1 MITFPTP
8 GVPRVDLAPSD
19 GILQPF
25 EQLFDFKTFAS
36 LRRMVSHQQSKPLL
50 RRADFMKQ
58 ITLYLPD
65 VAARIEESDFGVL
78 HLEVGA
84 IKLATKD
91 AIDNRDLVSV
101 RKHLMLVA
109 EFFDRADAELYDAI
123 RVSYLEGLFLEETSS
138 AYTEARKL
146 LSRPMENVLR
156 QSELHLERLR
166 STAV

>member
-1 MITFPTP
+1 MITYPTP
-8 GVPRVDLAPSD
+8 KLPRVDMIPAD
-19 GILQPF
+19 AVLQPF

-58 ITLYLPD
+58 ITLYLPE

-84 IKLATKD
+84 MKLATKD
-91 AIDNRDLVSV
+91 AIASRDFASV
-101 RKHLMLVA
+101 RKYLMLVA

-123 RVSYLEGLFLEETSS
+123 RVSYLEGLFLEENSS
-138 AYTEARKL
+138 SYAEARKL
-146 LSRPMENVLR
+146 LSRTMENVLR

-166 STAV
+166 NTVV

>member
-1 MITFPTP
+1 MITYPTP
-8 GVPRVDLAPSD
+8 KLPRIDRVSSD

-58 ITLYLPD
+58 ITLYLPE

-91 AIDNRDLVSV
+91 AIASRDFASV
-101 RKHLMLVA
+101 RKYLMLVA
-109 EFFDRADAELYDAI
+109 EFFDRADTELYDAI
-123 RVSYLEGLFLEETSS
+123 RVSFLEGLFLEETSS
-138 AYTEARKL
+138 AYTEARNML
-146 LSRPMENVLR
+146 PRSMENVLR

-166 STAV
+166 AL

>member
-1 MITFPTP
+1 MITYPTP
-8 GVPRVDLAPSD
+8 KLPRADMIPADGV
-19 GILQPF
+19 LQPF

-58 ITLYLPD
+58 ITLYLPE

-84 IKLATKD
+84 MKLATKD
-91 AIDNRDLVSV
+91 AIASRDFASV
-101 RKHLMLVA
+101 RKYLMLVA

-123 RVSYLEGLFLEETSS
+123 RVSYLEGLFLEENSPS
-138 AYTEARKL
+138 FAEARKL
-146 LSRPMENVLR
+146 LSRTMENVLR
-156 QSELHLERLR
+156 QSELHLERLH
-166 STAV
+166 AL

>member
-1 MITFPTP
+1 MITYPTP
-8 GVPRVDLAPSD
+8 KLPRIDRVPSD
-19 GILQPF
+19 GVLQPF

-58 ITLYLPD
+58 ITLYLPE

-84 IKLATKD
+84 IKLATRD
-91 AIDNRDLVSV
+91 AIASRDFASV
-101 RKHLMLVA
+101 RKYLMLVA

-123 RVSYLEGLFLEETSS
+123 RVSFLEGLFLEETSS
-138 AYTEARKL
+138 AYTEARNML
-146 LSRPMENVLR
+146 PRSMENVLR

-166 STAV
+166 AL